1 MTMKELLAYSAEQKR
16 LRANKWMKEDGFD
29 TIQGFTQ
36 REFNESIKQIKRK
49 TSTTRRTHS
58 RGNLWN
64 HNSLPRIKQD
74 IL

>member
-1 MTMKELLAYSAEQKR
+1 MKELKEYMEAKKK
-16 LRANKWMKEDGFD
+16 ANASKWMKVDGYD

-36 REFNESIKQIKRK
+36 KEFNESVKQIKRK

-58 RGNLWN
+58 KGNLWT
-64 HNSLPRIKQD
+64 HNSLPRIKQN

>member
-1 MTMKELLAYSAEQKR
+1 MKDLLAYSAQQKKE
-16 LRANKWMKEDGFD
+16 RANQWKQVDGYD

-36 REFNESIKQIKRK
+36 KEFNESVKQIKRK

-58 RGNLWN
+58 KGNLWN

>member
-1 MTMKELLAYSAEQKR
+1 MNMKELLAYSAQKKKE
-16 LRANKWMKEDGFD
+16 RANKWMKEDGFD

-36 REFNESIKQIKRK
+36 KEFNESIKQIKRK

-58 RGNLWN
+58 RGNLWS
-64 HNSLPRIKQD
+64 HNSLPRIKQN

>member
-1 MTMKELLAYSAEQKR
+1 MKELKEYMEAKKK
-16 LRANKWMKEDGFD
+16 ANALKWMKVDGFN

-36 REFNESIKQIKRK
+36 REFNESVKQIKRK

-58 RGNLWN
+58 KGNLWN
-64 HNSLPRIKQD
+64 QHNLPRIKQN

>member
-1 MTMKELLAYSAEQKR
+1 MNMKELLAYSAQQKKE
-16 LRANKWMKEDGFD
+16 RANQWKQVDGYD

-36 REFNESIKQIKRK
+36 KEFNESVKQIKRK

-64 HNSLPRIKQD
+64 QHNLPRIKQN

>member
-1 MTMKELLAYSAEQKR
+1 MNMKELLAYSAQKKKE
-16 LRANKWMKEDGFD
+16 RANKWMKEDGFD

-36 REFNESIKQIKRK
+36 KEFNESIKQIKRK

-64 HNSLPRIKQD
+64 ANNLPRIKQN

>member
-1 MTMKELLAYSAEQKR
+1 MNMKELLAYSAQKKKE
-16 LRANKWMKEDGFD
+16 RANKWMKEDGFD

-36 REFNESIKQIKRK
+36 KEFNESIKQIKRK

-64 HNSLPRIKQD
+64 QYNLPRIKQN

>member
-1 MTMKELLAYSAEQKR
+1 MKELKEYMEAKKK
-16 LRANKWMKEDGFD
+16 ANALKWMKVDGYD

-36 REFNESIKQIKRK
+36 KEFNESVKQIKRK

-64 HNSLPRIKQD
+64 QHNLPRIKQN